1 MYRILLTRRALK
13 DLDNIEEET
22 KNMIAEKLKEYAK
35 DPLKH
40 ARKLADPKIGTFR
53 FKIADYRVI
62 FDIDDKNIVIL
73 RIGHRRSIYR

>member
-1 MYRILLTRRALK
+1 MYRVLLTRRALK

-35 DPLKH
+35 DPLSH
-40 ARKLADPKIGTFR
+40 ARKLTDPKIGTFR
-53 FKIADYRVI
+53 FRIADYRVI